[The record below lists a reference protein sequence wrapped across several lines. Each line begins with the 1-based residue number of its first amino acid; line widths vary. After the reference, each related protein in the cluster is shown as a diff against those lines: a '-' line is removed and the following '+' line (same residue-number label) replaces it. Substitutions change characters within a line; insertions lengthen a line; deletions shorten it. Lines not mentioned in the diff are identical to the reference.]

1 MKQIQV
7 EQFLKS
13 YKIDIYHLQEAQI
26 REDTFEMCDFINNAS
41 NQYVGDTTFA
51 NVYTSQG

>member
-13 YKIDIYHLQEAQI
+13 YKIDIYHLLEAQI